1 LAATQRPFTVGGL
14 EIIDWGTDVHLILAS
29 ALSLKRL
36 TFWIEGE
43 CEDAY
48 QWARLLFQEFYDKLS
63 RLEQVSCVT
72 NGPDMSTSFDFMG
85 CLPIGPREDNRT
97 RGHQSADDIW
107 EPMPVPILCC
117 RTEKD
122 LCHRK
127 TNMTLQLNRRLM
139 EGWMEART
147 DNPGL
152 RWPGS
157 VRGPSDYQLVGP
169 L

>member
-1 LAATQRPFTVGGL
+1 
-14 EIIDWGTDVHLILAS
+14 
-29 ALSLKRL
+29 
-36 TFWIEGE
+36 
-43 CEDAY
+43 
-48 QWARLLFQEFYDKLS
+48 
-63 RLEQVSCVT
+63 
-72 NGPDMSTSFDFMG
+72 MSTSFDFMG

-97 RGHQSADDIW
+97 RGHRAANDIR
-107 EPMPVPILCC
+107 ELIPVPMLCC

-139 EGWMEART
+139 DGWMDGWMEART
-147 DNPGL
+147 DYPGL